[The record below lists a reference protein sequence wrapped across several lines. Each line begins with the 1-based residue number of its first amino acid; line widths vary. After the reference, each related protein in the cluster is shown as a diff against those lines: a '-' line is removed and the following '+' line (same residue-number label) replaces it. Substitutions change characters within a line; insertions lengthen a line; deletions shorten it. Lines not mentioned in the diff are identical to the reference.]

1 MLTLRPAT
9 SADAPRA
16 AELIAGA
23 LAEFGLPFDAE
34 GRDADVK
41 SFGSRPDHDDLVAE
55 DDGQFVGVV
64 SVGPHGDP
72 GVAWISKVFVVA
84 TARRHGIG
92 QRLLDAAVEAAR
104 ARGYREIGLRTR
116 LVFRDAIRLY
126 EKNGWTVNPSGKL
139 VEPGDAVYWRKA

>member
-1 MLTLRPAT
+1 MLTVRRAT

-16 AELIAGA
+16 AEVIAGA
-23 LAEFGLPFDAE
+23 LAEFGLPFDHD

-41 SFGSRPDHDDLVAE
+41 SFGARPDHDDMVAE
-55 DDGQFVGVV
+55 DEGRFVGVV

-72 GVAWISKVFVVA
+72 GVAWISKLFVVA
-84 TARRHGIG
+84 TARRRGVG

-104 ARGYREIGLRTR
+104 TRGYRELGLRTR

-126 EKNGWTVNPSGKL
+126 EKNGWSLNSSGKL
-139 VEPGDAVYWRKA
+139 LEPGDAVYWRKA